1 MNITYPQI
9 KQLILFTLVTV
20 LGLAVVSYVLATGVS
35 IVLLFLF
42 AIILAI
48 GFTAFART
56 VSRWTRL
63 PYGFSLATALSI
75 SVAGVLLFLSYFFP
89 ALTRELLNSESLLRE
104 ISNRVDGLLQSVT
117 ALEQMGVNLSFSSLL
132 EQVQSNSISIFNG
145 VQNVFTQTST
155 AIFNA
160 LILLVVSIFL
170 ASQPLYYKRGLVA
183 IVPEAY
189 KNCTRHNLEVIY
201 TGAKNWLLS
210 RLASMAVI
218 SLLTYIGLI
227 ILNVPL
233 AFSLAI
239 AAGLLSFIPNLGPI
253 LSFIPALLVSLTL
266 GTFSVV
272 AVIILYLLIQLLE
285 SNLITPKIEQ
295 KLVSSP
301 PALLLFMQLLFG
313 TVLGFLGLLLAAPVL
328 AIAMILWKEGKWQA
342 DAR

>member
-239 AAGLLSFIPNLGPI
+239 AAGLLSFIP
-253 LSFIPALLVSLTL
+253 ALLVSLTL